1 MKHLIDIYKAKI
13 KKLQGKVWI
22 ERRGQSSRSKT
33 HVFDKEVGLLNEYTL
48 AICDNEIERF
58 EEEISAYEKN
68 EIDYENNKN
77 SKLVGKPNF
86 GYVYALHLQLTYLKE
101 QRELIVKE

>member
-1 MKHLIDIYKAKI
+1 MQNLINKI
-13 KKLQGKVWI
+13 KNEIQWLTSS
-22 ERRGQSSRSKT
+22 GQEIALAT
-33 HVFDKEVGLLNEYTL
+33 TL

-86 GYVYALHLQLTYLKE
+86 GYVYALHLQLTYWKE
-101 QRELIVKE
+101 QRALIVKE